1 MTSDRLFGQAS
12 STKEMLEAVSDAAWL
27 ESMLQV
33 EAALAKVQG
42 RLGLIPPEA
51 AASITSALLGAKLDP
66 EQIGREAVTA
76 GNPVIPMVRMLSRVV
91 PGEAVGYV
99 HWGATSQDILDS
111 GMMLVARRALT
122 LITRDT
128 DAVAAAAADL
138 AVRHRSSVMV
148 GRTLLQQAAPTTFG
162 LKAAGWLTAVRE
174 ARARIREIQHRGLAL
189 QFGGA
194 VGTLAAL
201 GERGLDVSRELAR
214 ELGLVEPVLPWHAAR
229 GRVLALATALG
240 ILTAAVGKIALDVL
254 LMAQNE
260 VAEVSEGVGGGSS
273 TLPQKQNPVAAVEV
287 LACVRG
293 VNAQVALL
301 MAAALQEHERAAG
314 GWQAEW
320 PAIRELFRF
329 SAGAMARTAGMLE
342 GLQVNRERMAAN
354 LLQGGGQVMS
364 EGVMMTLAARIGR
377 QRAHHLVGKAAAA
390 AANSGRGFGAELS
403 ADSEISEQL
412 SPADIDAALE
422 PSSYLGSA
430 EALVQRAVTA
440 YQMEL
445 AEGT

>member
-1 MTSDRLFGQAS
+1 MTSDRLFGQAA
-12 STKEMLEAVSDAAWL
+12 STADMAEAVSDAAWL

-33 EAALAKVQG
+33 EAALAKVEG

-51 AASITSALLGAKLDP
+51 AAAITASLPAANLDP
-66 EQIGREAVTA
+66 EQIGQEAIGT
-76 GNPVIPMVRMLSRVV
+76 GNPVIPMVRLLGTAV
-91 PGEAVGYV
+91 PSAAAGYL
-99 HWGATSQDILDS
+99 HWGATSQDILDT
-111 GMMLVARRALT
+111 GMMLIARRALT
-122 LITRDT
+122 LIARDT

-138 AVRHRSSVMV
+138 AVRHRSTVMV
-148 GRTLLQQAAPTTFG
+148 ARTLLQQAVPTTFG

-174 ARARIREIQHRGLAL
+174 ARAGIQEIQHRGLAL

-194 VGTLAAL
+194 AGTLAAL
-201 GERGLDVSRELAR
+201 GERGLDVSRELAL
-214 ELGLVEPVLPWHAAR
+214 ELDLVEPLLPWHTAR

-240 ILTAAVGKIALDVL
+240 ILTATVGKIALDVL
-254 LMAQNE
+254 LLAQNE
-260 VAEVSEGVGGGSS
+260 VGEISEAGGGGSS

-320 PAIRELFRF
+320 PAISELFRF
-329 SAGAMARTAGMLE
+329 SAGAVARTAGMLE

-354 LLQGGGQVMS
+354 LLQGGGRVMS
-364 EGVMMTLAARIGR
+364 ECVMMTLAARIGR

-390 AANSGRGFGAELS
+390 AANSGRGFGAELK
-403 ADSEISEQL
+403 ADSEISAQL
-412 SPADIDAALE
+412 GPADIDAALE
-422 PSSYLGSA
+422 PGSYLGSA

-445 AEGT
+445 AAGK